1 MLTNF
6 HLTAICYHRGD
17 TSLFH
22 VPLHQKLQNS
32 LAEQW
37 GEQKEAFFSEI
48 EEISFNPGYQPEA
61 HERFCLNEYKLPH
74 WLENQTTLTINTLD
88 PIADV
93 GDVAS
98 KIKGLIGFARDENKN
113 EVILFQNF
121 TRGRIIRPGGILFLD
136 RETFRSTESTALS
149 LDNHLSAVYFPERET
164 LLFRNFRTVNSFL
177 PLADYFEESS
187 EREIIEVLSHARLI
201 TDNTQQILSF
211 SDQWFRKRFA
221 MLRESEVLEKFS
233 VEQIQEHSRRYQ
245 VRIQI
250 RENKIVFPTG
260 KSEAKRLLQFL
271 NEEIFRGAITDTLY
285 ETNSK
290 RESS

>member
-6 HLTAICYHRGD
+6 HLTAICYHKGNI
-17 TSLFH
+17 SLFH
-22 VPLHQKLQNS
+22 VPLHQELQDS

-37 GEQKEAFFSEI
+37 GEQVEAFFSEI
-48 EEISFNPGYQPEA
+48 DEISFNAGYQPEA
-61 HERFCLNEYKLPH
+61 HERFCLDGYKLPH
-74 WLENQTTLTINTLD
+74 WLENQTTLTINTHS

-98 KIKGLIGFARDENKN
+98 NIKGLVAFACNENNN

-121 TRGRIIRPGGILFLD
+121 TRGRIIRPGGIIFLD

-149 LDNHLSAVYFPERET
+149 LDNHLSAVYLPEREK

-177 PLADYFEESS
+177 PLADYFEDAS
-187 EREIIEVLSHARLI
+187 EQEIRDVLSHACLI
-201 TDNTQQILSF
+201 ADNTQQILSF

-221 MLRESEVLEKFS
+221 MLRQSEVLEKYS
-233 VEQIQEHSRRYQ
+233 VEQIQKHSRQYQ
-245 VRIQI
+245 IDIQI
-250 RENKIVFPTG
+250 RENKIVFPSS

-271 NEEIFRGAITDTLY
+271 NEEIFRGAITETLY

-290 RESS
+290 REAS